1 MYILD
6 STDEAILEILRMDG
20 RASYSKIAEEVHL
33 SRVAVRDRIN
43 TMIENGIIQGF
54 TVIIDAKAMQKN
66 AGVFMDIEVEPK
78 KVHSVAHALTALP
91 EIAVVSQHTGT
102 TGLHVHAYID
112 DTNKV
117 SKYLEDN
124 IYTIDGVKSVTVQ
137 LLIHQYKTTAYLA
150 RYQE

>member
-20 RASYSKIAEEVHL
+20 RASYSKIAEEVHM